1 MRTDTRHL
9 RSRGVA
15 RRFVFVALLMAF
27 ALVTFDL
34 GAQRADQR
42 AAPSNFDVRTT
53 RDPVASAYMARFANL
68 QASRSVADLAGTQ
81 AAGLARLQSDIGAVD
96 VVTNPELGTPE
107 VVSRTPGGGFLTAP
121 TADRAGAMRAFLSA
135 YADAYGL
142 LPGQAESL
150 ELVADYANPAGNMA
164 WVEFEQRL
172 NGLPVFRGLIRGG
185 FTARGELARTTGVLA
200 AGLEAAQL
208 ATAPT
213 LTAAQAVSRAAAN
226 VGWSVAADAL
236 VQTATDDGRVT
247 FARGVDGG

>member
-1 MRTDTRHL
+1 
-9 RSRGVA
+9 
-15 RRFVFVALLMAF
+15 MAF

-53 RDPVASAYMARFANL
+53 RDPVASAYMARSQL
-68 QASRSVADLAGTQ
+68 VRRSRSAADLAGTR
-81 AAGLARLQSDIGAVD
+81 AAGLARLQSDVGAVD

-135 YADAYGL
+135 YADVYGL

-164 WVEFEQRL
+164 WVEFEQRI

-185 FTARGELARTTGVLA
+185 FTAGASWRGRPASLA

-208 ATAPT
+208 ATAPA
-213 LTAAQAVSRAAAN
+213 LTAAQAVSRAAAT
-226 VGWSVAADAL
+226 VGWSV
-236 VQTATDDGRVT
+236 
-247 FARGVDGG
+247 DGGRRWCRRPSTTAA